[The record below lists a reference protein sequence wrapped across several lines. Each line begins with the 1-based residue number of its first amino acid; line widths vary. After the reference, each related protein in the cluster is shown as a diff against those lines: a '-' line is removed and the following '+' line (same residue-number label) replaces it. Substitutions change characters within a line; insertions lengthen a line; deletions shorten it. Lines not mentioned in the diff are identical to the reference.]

1 MTAAPPPL
9 PEHDEE
15 GRPIGAPT
23 SGSDVA
29 QLTYLLEWARIRG
42 FRVGPMIAVGGL
54 QLQIRDLRQHED
66 RRDPD
71 DTPDPGPWARA
82 GHTEEGG

>member
-1 MTAAPPPL
+1 MAVTPPAL
-9 PEHDEE
+9 PEHDED
-15 GRPIGAPT
+15 GKSIGAPT
-23 SGSDVA
+23 PGSDVA

-42 FRVGPMIAVGGL
+42 FRIGPTVQCGELVL
-54 QLQIRDLRQHED
+54 QVRDLRQFED

-82 GHTEEGG
+82 GHTEEP